1 MKKEAYE
8 FRRDI
13 VSGALNP
20 RSGKIVAEKI
30 LKYFEDKLKAKVQYS
45 NYLYMY
51 SYPYLRHLYFYGLG
65 KPDREA
71 ETKEH
76 DAKEPM
82 PEDGEST
89 AT

>member
-30 LKYFEDKLKAKVQYS
+30 LKYFEDKLKAKVDRVLYLSIYTLNMCILIMSVYS
-45 NYLYMY
+45 IYLWI
-51 SYPYLRHLYFYGLG
+51 R
-65 KPDREA
+65 K
-71 ETKEH
+71 TW
-76 DAKEPM
+76 
-82 PEDGEST
+82 
-89 AT
+89 